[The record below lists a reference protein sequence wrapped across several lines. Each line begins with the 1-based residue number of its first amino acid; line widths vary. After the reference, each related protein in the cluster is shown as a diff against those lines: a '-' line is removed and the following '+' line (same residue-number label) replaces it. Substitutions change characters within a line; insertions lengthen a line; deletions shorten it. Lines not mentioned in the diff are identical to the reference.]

1 MWPVEILSFVS
12 LRNAGRFQKVGNR
25 GSVWSIYSISLFIA
39 EGMETIPRSAEDC
52 STQSSN
58 ALLLYYIYIYIYI
71 YLFLFSLDKSFK

>member
-39 EGMETIPRSAEDC
+39 EGMETIPKSAEDC

-58 ALLLYYIYIYIYI
+58 ALLYYIYIFFY
-71 YLFLFSLDKSFK
+71 FCSD